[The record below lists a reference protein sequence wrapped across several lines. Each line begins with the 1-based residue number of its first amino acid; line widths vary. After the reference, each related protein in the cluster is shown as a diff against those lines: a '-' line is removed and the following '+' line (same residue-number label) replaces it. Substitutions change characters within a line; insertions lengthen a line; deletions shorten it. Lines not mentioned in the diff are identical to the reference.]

1 MKNTGE
7 EITASAVR
15 DGERSM
21 KTLFIGIDPGKKGG
35 IAYIDTKSG
44 ITGTVPYSDKDLID
58 LCRDESYHGTA
69 HIMCCLEKVGAM
81 PGQGVV
87 SMFSFGQ
94 SVGYIKGVLESFRI
108 PYQEITP
115 QKWKREFGLTSDKAA
130 SAEVCGKLF
139 PDISLLA
146 TPKCRKPH
154 DGMAESLL
162 MAEYARR
169 KL

>member
-1 MKNTGE
+1 
-7 EITASAVR
+7 
-15 DGERSM
+15 M
-21 KTLFIGIDPGKKGG
+21 KTIFIGIDPGKSGG
-35 IAYIDTKSG
+35 IAYIDTETK
-44 ITGTVPYSDKDLID
+44 IVYTIPYNDKALID
-58 LCRDESYHGTA
+58 LCRYEGYGGNTE

-115 QKWKREFGLTSDKAA
+115 QKWKREFSLTSDKAK
-130 SAEVCGKLF
+130 SAEVCRKLF

-146 TPKCRKPH
+146 TPRCKKPH
-154 DGMAESLL
+154 DGMTEALL

>member
-1 MKNTGE
+1 
-7 EITASAVR
+7 
-15 DGERSM
+15 M
-21 KTLFIGIDPGKKGG
+21 KTLFIGIDPGKSGG
-35 IAYIDTKSG
+35 IACIDTESG
-44 ITGTVPYSDKDLID
+44 IRYTEPYSDKALID
-58 LCRDESYHGTA
+58 LCIDSKYNEV
-69 HIMCCLEKVGAM
+69 ICCLEKVGAR

-115 QKWKREFGLTSDKAA
+115 QKWKREFGLNSEKAA
-130 SAEVCGKLF
+130 SAEVCRKLF
-139 PDISLLA
+139 PDVSLLA
-146 TPKCRKPH
+146 SPKCKKPH
-154 DGMAESLL
+154 DGMAEALL

>member
-1 MKNTGE
+1 
-7 EITASAVR
+7 
-15 DGERSM
+15 M

-35 IAYIDTKSG
+35 IACIDTESG
-44 ITGTVPYSDKDLID
+44 IRYTEPYSDKALID
-58 LCRDESYHGTA
+58 LCRDESWRGNTN
-69 HIMCCLEKVGAM
+69 HIVCCLEKVGAM

-94 SVGYIKGVLESFRI
+94 SVGYIKGVLESFGI

-115 QKWKREFGLTSDKAA
+115 QKWKKEFGLNSEKAA
-130 SAEVCGKLF
+130 SSEVCNRLF
-139 PDISLLA
+139 PGISLLA
-146 TPKCRKPH
+146 TERCKKPH
-154 DGMAESLL
+154 DGMTEALL

>member
-1 MKNTGE
+1 
-7 EITASAVR
+7 
-15 DGERSM
+15 M
-21 KTLFIGIDPGKKGG
+21 KTLFIGIDPGKNGG
-35 IAYIDTKSG
+35 IATINAEDNFAV
-44 ITGTVPYSDKDLID
+44 TGTYSDKSLID
-58 LCRDESYHGTA
+58 TCEYIHNCYDPQEV
-69 HIMCCLEKVGAM
+69 MCCLEKVGAM

-115 QKWKREFGLTSDKAA
+115 QKWKREFGLSSDKAV
-130 SAEVCGKLF
+130 SAEVCRKLF

-146 TPKCRKPH
+146 TPRCKKTH
-154 DGMAESLL
+154 DGMAEALL

>member
-1 MKNTGE
+1 
-7 EITASAVR
+7 
-15 DGERSM
+15 M
-21 KTLFIGIDPGKKGG
+21 KTLFIGIDPGKSGG
-35 IAYIDTKSG
+35 IAYIDAEQG
-44 ITGTVPYSDKDLID
+44 FAGTEPYSDKALID
-58 LCRDESYHGTA
+58 LCSDASRVA
-69 HIMCCLEKVGAM
+69 PNIVCCLEKVGAM

-115 QKWKREFGLTSDKAA
+115 QKWKREFGLTSDKAK
-130 SAEVCGKLF
+130 SAEVCRKLF
-139 PDISLLA
+139 PDVSLLA
-146 TPKCRKPH
+146 TPRCKKPH
-154 DGMAESLL
+154 DGMAEALL

>member
-1 MKNTGE
+1 
-7 EITASAVR
+7 
-15 DGERSM
+15 M

-35 IAYIDTKSG
+35 IAYIDTKDN
-44 ITGTVPYSDKDLID
+44 IAGTMPYSDSALIN
-58 LCRDESYHGTA
+58 LCSEIHFNGDFKNA
-69 HIMCCLEKVGAM
+69 MCCLEKVGAM

-94 SVGYIKGVLESFRI
+94 SVGYIKGVLESFMI

-115 QKWKREFGLTSDKAA
+115 QKWKREFGLTSDKAL
-130 SAEVCGKLF
+130 SAEVCRKLF

-146 TPKCRKPH
+146 TPRCKKPH
-154 DGMAESLL
+154 DGMAEALL

>member
-1 MKNTGE
+1 
-7 EITASAVR
+7 
-15 DGERSM
+15 M
-21 KTLFIGIDPGKKGG
+21 KTLFIGIDPGKSGG
-35 IAYIDTKSG
+35 IAYIDTEQGFSFAE
-44 ITGTVPYSDKDLID
+44 PYSDKALID
-58 LCRDESYHGTA
+58 LCSDASKGGQV
-69 HIMCCLEKVGAM
+69 ICCLEKVGAM

-115 QKWKREFGLTSDKAA
+115 QKWKREFGLSSDKAK
-130 SAEVCGKLF
+130 SAEICGRLF
-139 PDISLLA
+139 PDTSLLA
-146 TPKCRKPH
+146 TPRCRKPH
-154 DGMAESLL
+154 DGMAEALL

>member
-1 MKNTGE
+1 
-7 EITASAVR
+7 
-15 DGERSM
+15 M
-21 KTLFIGIDPGKKGG
+21 KTIFIGIDPGKKGG
-35 IAYIDTKSG
+35 IACIDTEENISF
-44 ITGTVPYSDKDLID
+44 TVPYGDKELID
-58 LCRDESYHGTA
+58 LCRDVSYDG
-69 HIMCCLEKVGAM
+69 IKDVVCCLEKVSAM

-115 QKWKREFGLTSDKAA
+115 KRWKGEFGLNSEKAA
-130 SAEVCGKLF
+130 SAEVCRKLF
-139 PDISLLA
+139 PDVNLLA
-146 TPKCRKPH
+146 TPNCKKPH
-154 DGMAESLL
+154 DGMAEALL

>member
-1 MKNTGE
+1 
-7 EITASAVR
+7 
-15 DGERSM
+15 M
-21 KTLFIGIDPGKKGG
+21 KTLFIGIDPGKSGG
-35 IAYIDTKSG
+35 IAYIDAEHGFVCTE
-44 ITGTVPYSDKDLID
+44 PYSDKALID
-58 LCRDESYHGTA
+58 LCSDASKGGQV
-69 HIMCCLEKVGAM
+69 ICCLEKVGAM

-115 QKWKREFGLTSDKAA
+115 QKWKREFGLSSDKAK
-130 SAEVCGKLF
+130 SAEICGRLF
-139 PDISLLA
+139 PDVSLLG
-146 TPKCRKPH
+146 TPRCRKPH
-154 DGMAESLL
+154 DGMAEALL